1 MVNSIPVNNSLSF
14 NNGLNEIPNV
24 DLFKKLANS
33 IKKNQ
38 TRPAFC
44 ISENFYSYK
53 DLAKSISSIR
63 HHISLHIPN
72 SEKNIGL
79 IANDDLETYASIIA
93 LWFEGKAYVPLNPDI
108 PAERNKFIIIESGV
122 KTILGSSGLDFD
134 LPHAVTN
141 TKDLPPS
148 EMDLSLLPTASHE
161 LAYILFTSGTTG
173 VPKGVPVTRENIASF
188 VIGFDLLINS
198 IDEND
203 RWLQMFDLTFDLS
216 IMSYLIP
223 LLNGSCVYTI
233 PAGKIKYSYIYKLI
247 DEQQITG
254 ALLVPSV
261 VHYLRPFFSE
271 IHSVDM
277 KYCLF
282 CGEALS
288 QDLAEKWQQ
297 CIPNAEVL
305 NLYGPTENTIFC
317 TSYALHKK
325 SSSPNKSYKGI
336 LSIGRCMKD
345 TLAIIVDNNNCPVP
359 AGEKGELCLGG
370 AQLTPGYWNNKKR
383 NSEAFFYSDYAGKQE
398 RFYKTGDLCMI
409 DEDSDIMYIGRMD
422 TQVKIQGFRVELLEV
437 EFHAKKFL
445 GGINIV
451 ATTFSNI
458 AGNNEIALVVE
469 SVPINNTVL
478 MDYMKKHLPAYMVPS
493 RIEFRSEFPYNKNGK
508 VDINLLKHSLQ
519 LK

>member
-1 MVNSIPVNNSLSF
+1 M
-14 NNGLNEIPNV
+14 

-33 IKKNQ
+33 INKNQ

-44 ISENFYSYK
+44 INENCYSYK
-53 DLAKSISSIR
+53 DLAISISSIR
-63 HHISLHIPN
+63 QHISLHIPN

-79 IANDDLETYASIIA
+79 VANDDLETYASIIA
-93 LWFEGKAYVPLNPDI
+93 LWFEGRAYVPLSHDI
-108 PAERNKFIIIESGV
+108 PAERNKSIIIESGV
-122 KTILGSSGLDFD
+122 KTILDSSGSFFGQSLE
-134 LPHAVTN
+134 VTN
-141 TKDLPPS
+141 TKELPPS
-148 EMDLSLLPTASHE
+148 EMDLSPLPIANHE

-173 VPKGVPVTRENIASF
+173 VPKGVPVTRENITSF
-188 VIGFDLLINS
+188 VNGFDLLINS
-198 IDEND
+198 IDETD

-216 IMSYLIP
+216 VMSYLVP
-223 LLNGSCVYTI
+223 LLNGSCIYTI
-233 PAGKIKYSYIYKLI
+233 PAGKIKYNYIYKLI

-261 VHYLRPFFSE
+261 IHYLRPFFSE
-271 IHSVDM
+271 IHSVNM
-277 KYCLF
+277 KCCLF
-282 CGEALS
+282 CGEGLS
-288 QDLAEKWQQ
+288 QDLAEEWRQ
-297 CIPNAEVL
+297 CIPNAVIL

-317 TSYALHKK
+317 TSFTLSKEK
-325 SSSPNKSYKGI
+325 SSPNKSYKGI
-336 LSIGRCMKD
+336 ISIGRCMKD
-345 TLAIIVDNNNCPVP
+345 TFAIIVDTNNCPVP
-359 AGEKGELCLGG
+359 TGEKGELCLGG

-383 NSEAFFYSDYAGKQE
+383 NAEAFFYTDYAGKQE

-409 DEDSDIMYIGRMD
+409 DSDSDIMYIGRMD

-445 GGINIV
+445 GNINIV

-469 SVPINNTVL
+469 SGSINNTAL
-478 MDYMKKHLPAYMVPS
+478 LDHMKKHLPTYMIPS
-493 RIEFRSEFPYNKNGK
+493 RIELRSEFPYNKNGK